1 MALTVNVLV
10 FWLGSNLVLAGD
22 TCPEVNIVGV
32 GGSVKLTII
41 RGCPGLSGPPGH
53 KGDPGATGLTGID
66 GKPGKVGP
74 QGGKGEAGRIG
85 AKGAKGEKG
94 EIRTSGINEE
104 YRARDC
110 KELKDR
116 GEVLSDW
123 YTIFPD
129 GKTPLK
135 VLCDMHTDG
144 GGWIV
149 FQRRSDGSVDFFRDW
164 NSYKIGFGNRM
175 NEFWLGNENL
185 HRITSTGFWTLRI
198 DFQDVEYNNYFAKY
212 DSFSVL
218 QESQKYKLLLS
229 GFTEGNAGDSMT
241 YHNNSMFSTKDQDND
256 SSTGSC
262 INKYNGGWWYGSC
275 LHASLNGLYLHGSY
289 DGTTNNGIIWKFG
302 KGWKYSYKRTEMKI
316 RPNK

>member
-185 HRITSTGFWTLRI
+185 HRITSTG
-198 DFQDVEYNNYFAKY
+198 
-212 DSFSVL
+212 
-218 QESQKYKLLLS
+218 
-229 GFTEGNAGDSMT
+229 DSMT